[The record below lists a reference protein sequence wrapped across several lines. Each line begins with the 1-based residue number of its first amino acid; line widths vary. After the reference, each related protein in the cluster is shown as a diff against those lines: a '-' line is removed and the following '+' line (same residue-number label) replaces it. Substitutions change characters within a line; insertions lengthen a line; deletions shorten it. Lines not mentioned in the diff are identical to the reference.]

1 MTKDGSERVAKRLA
15 RAGLCSRRQ
24 GELWVREGRVTV
36 DGEILTTPAVLVGPK
51 SSIKVDGREIPKPNE
66 TLLWRYNKPRG
77 LLTTHQD
84 PRGRPTVFQSLPKHL
99 PRVISIG
106 RLDINSEGLLL
117 LTNDGG
123 LARRLELPKTG
134 LLRRYR
140 ARVHGIPDTEKLELL
155 KKGIIVNKIS
165 YGPIFASLDRQ
176 VGHNAWLTVALK
188 EGKSREVRNVLN
200 HLGLDVNR
208 LIRISYG
215 PFNLGQLK
223 SGGVAAVSKKLTK
236 WYTEDL

>member
-176 VGHNAWLTVALK
+176 VGHTAWLTVALK
-188 EGKSREVRNVLN
+188 EGKNREVRNVLN

-236 WYTEDL
+236 RYTEDL